1 MKNKTYDILK
11 LISIIFT
18 PMATFILTMS
28 DIWGFQYGA
37 EIAATVSAI
46 GIFLGGFLKASSD
59 KYWEGNDEN
68 AD

>member
-46 GIFLGGFLKASSD
+46 GIFLGGLLKASSD
-59 KYWEGNDEN
+59 KYWESKDEN

>member
-11 LISIIFT
+11 LISIIVT

-46 GIFLGGFLKASSD
+46 GIFLGGLLKASSD
-59 KYWEGNDEN
+59 KYWEGKDEN
-68 AD
+68 PD